1 MRELLRRLG
10 QHSNITFQLL
20 VSSLFISVLG
30 LASAMYVMQ
39 VLRRYISYGVD
50 ATLITLTSGA
60 LIAVLFTYI
69 FKVLRVRLA
78 KGINHP
84 AQDELEEKAFAT
96 LTRARSSALNMFD
109 IGTQQEVM
117 NGLKFIQQ
125 TYSPNQ
131 VISILDV
138 PFSFLYLAA
147 IYILSPV
154 IAYIVMLFM
163 VFMLIVNFF
172 EQYHSKNESKELSSV
187 SSKFSSLISSTIHSS
202 DGIRAFNAKDVIM
215 AKWKEELEVNQKLQ
229 DRLMVK
235 QAKSSSFSQSVSS
248 TLTIAVVCVG
258 ALQVVTYDLGI
269 GTLIGANI
277 LSKKAFGPI
286 TGCVSTGIALNR
298 SNYYMALLKKF
309 FQIPM
314 EPLDGA
320 TPTKYSGSLHFKNL
334 SFSYMNASDMLF
346 ANLTASIP
354 TGQFTVVV
362 GNNGAGK
369 TTMAR
374 MLVGILRPSKG
385 QILIDGADLEQYQLS
400 WWRQQVIYLP
410 QEPTFFDGTLRENLS
425 TLKPDISDDELRS
438 IVEKVG
444 LSEFLDQSKDGLD
457 MKVRDNGK
465 SLALGIRRRFAL
477 VRGMVNDSQVAIL
490 DEPTEGLDSE
500 GQSAVLNIIKEFR
513 SQNKTVFLFSSKP
526 HQQHPNADMIINLNM
541 HPVPG
546 IKMKIS
552 GENKA

>member
-1 MRELLRRLG
+1 MRELLRRFG

-20 VSSLFISVLG
+20 VASLFINVLG

-69 FKVLRVRLA
+69 FKILRVRLA

-96 LTRARSSALNMFD
+96 LTQARSSALNMFD
-109 IGTQQEVM
+109 VGTQQEVM
-117 NGLKFIQQ
+117 GGLKFIQQ

-131 VISILDV
+131 VISILDL
-138 PFSFLYLAA
+138 PFAFLYLAA

-163 VFMLIVNFF
+163 VFMVIVNFF

-187 SSKFSSLISSTIHSS
+187 SSKFSSLISSTINSS
-202 DGIRAFNAKDVIM
+202 EGIRAFNAKDVVM

-229 DRLMVK
+229 DKLMVK
-235 QAKSSSFSQSVSS
+235 QAKFSSFSQSVSS

-277 LSKKAFGPI
+277 LSKRAFGPI
-286 TGCVSTGIALNR
+286 TGFVTTGIALNR
-298 SNYYMALLKKF
+298 ANYYMALLKKF

-320 TPTKYSGSLHFKNL
+320 TPSKYSGSLHFKNL

-346 ANLTASIP
+346 SNLTASIP

-362 GNNGAGK
+362 GDNGAGK
-369 TTMAR
+369 TTMSR
-374 MLVGILRPSKG
+374 ILVGLLRPNKG

-425 TLKPDISDDELRS
+425 TLKPDISDDELKT
-438 IVEKVG
+438 IIEKVG
-444 LSEFLDQSKDGLD
+444 LSEFLDHSKEGLD
-457 MKVRDNGK
+457 MMVRDNGK

-477 VRGMVNDSQVAIL
+477 VRGMVNDSQVVVL

-500 GQSAVLNIIKEFR
+500 GQAAVANIIKEFR
-513 SQNKTVFLFSSKP
+513 SQKKTVFLFSSKP
-526 HQQHPNADMIINLNM
+526 HQKHPNADMIINLNM

-546 IKMKIS
+546 IKMKNT
-552 GENKA
+552 GENKT